1 MESKIH
7 SLLERITPGSP
18 NSHLILPLILR
29 QFLTDSGLLLKGWNA
44 ECYASLEKTR
54 GYAQKYGHYLEE
66 ATILCFENKYLRT
79 KHEDND
85 KFLATVVRMTEL
97 GEMFSQDDDHFREIY
112 SDIYPT
118 RSKFLRRSVNRWI
131 DYMYGKAEY
140 YSNFFSG
147 NLDYKAALLCS
158 NVMLK
163 IAVVAPESVI
173 SDKVIEALFARA
185 MDFGNIRD
193 YKSSFQFYNKAIETA
208 RGIDDKAYMY
218 IAVQRKLSICMGLS
232 QLDSQSDFDIE
243 RMSCVDTLNGML
255 TETVTNAED
264 LGNQLIQQ
272 EKAKKRKASFKKKAY
287 YRDRIGKL
295 KEAIPMLSVQ
305 LAMSRGDKATSRK
318 HIDKLK
324 EAEHRVYG
332 GNPGFSRADMLES
345 MYDMLFNSPERE
357 EYEERQCDSSNVADD
372 NLGPVFP
379 DYMILG
385 DKFNLTLFS
394 IRNFI
399 LGGLFQS
406 AENYCA
412 TLQLLADQT
421 KSDYHRAIAINA
433 RGQILEAK
441 GQIQPAIE
449 MYQKALSVLENADLK
464 ISDAD
469 LSPYL
474 YYSILCEIG
483 SLQKKAVPE
492 EAVNTFTKAME
503 WLHKHNMSQML
514 FMSQILNG
522 RADAYEALGN
532 REMAEND
539 RSEFLRFA
547 ISETKRRILL
557 MDQDSRDIFWNDTRK
572 LIDETVSHINPES
585 GDEFKSESYNA
596 VLLSKGILLCNE
608 RLLKATAKSN
618 PQLASLYDELQNS
631 DIRKQIWGTSNIETE
646 YTEGYLKTMQLSSEL
661 SGLLK
666 EAGDTVFPDCR
677 KLSGCLGQDEV
688 IIDYYDFEVEDG
700 DRQYIAFVLKNDRP
714 TPDVALLCKE
724 SEMTDFFEKYS
735 SVEEKR
741 KEVDYSYIYEPLLKA
756 SHELQGKIWKNVE
769 KFFAST
775 ASTRVYFVPSGSLHK
790 VALESLPYGESWS
803 LTLCDRFSSFSRLS
817 HARVLLD
824 RTVSPTP
831 DTIGIV
837 AGIDY
842 GKETCSKP
850 TTGQKGYAVSMYE
863 EVLTAEVWSQ
873 LPFTSIECQEIQQLF
888 KDKGWTASTLTGHNA
903 TVDNFKEFS
912 ETSTSI
918 LHISTHGFAETRKSA
933 VNLPALKDNF
943 RPMDLTGIVL
953 SNGND
958 GWLRGTADRHEGIML
973 ASEIARMDLSKTDIV
988 FLSCCY
994 SGEGI
999 VKTDGIYGLQR
1010 ALLLAGAKTIIMSLW
1025 AVNEYAGLLFAKTF
1039 YSSYLNNKDRHQAFK
1054 EARMAVREHYID
1066 DQLHN
1071 KATGDPYY
1079 WAGFIML
1086 D

>member
-1 MESKIH
+1 MGSKIH
-7 SLLERITPGSP
+7 NLLERITPDSP

-29 QFLTDSGLLLKGWNA
+29 QFLTDSGLLQKGWDE

-54 GYAQKYGHYLEE
+54 EYAQKYGHCLEE
-66 ATILCFENKYLRT
+66 TTILSFENKYLRT
-79 KHEDND
+79 KHEDNG
-85 KFLATVVRMTEL
+85 KFLATVARMTEL
-97 GEMFSQDDDHFREIY
+97 GEMLSWDDDYFRVLY

-118 RSKFLRRSVNRWI
+118 HSKFLKRSVNRWI
-131 DYMYGKAEY
+131 DYMYGKAEF

-163 IAVVAPESVI
+163 IAAVAPESVI
-173 SDKVIEALFARA
+173 NDKVIEALFARA

-193 YKSSFQFYNKAIETA
+193 YKSSFQFYNKAIEKA
-208 RGIDDKAYMY
+208 RETDDKAYMY

-255 TETVTNAED
+255 TETATNAED
-264 LGNQLIQQ
+264 LGNQLIHQ

-287 YRDRIGKL
+287 YRERIGKL
-295 KEAIPMLSVQ
+295 EEAIPMLSVQ
-305 LAMSRGDKATSRK
+305 LAMSRGDKVTSRK
-318 HIDKLK
+318 YIDKLK
-324 EAEHRVYG
+324 EAEYRVYG

-357 EYEERQCDSSNVADD
+357 EYEERKCDSSNMADD

-406 AENYCA
+406 AENYCS
-412 TLQLLADQT
+412 TLQQLAEQT
-421 KSDYHRAIAINA
+421 KSDYHRAMAINA

-441 GQIQPAIE
+441 GQSQPAIE

-483 SLQKKAVPE
+483 TLQKKDVPD
-492 EAVNTFTKAME
+492 EAVKSFSKAMQ

-522 RADAYEALGN
+522 RADAYDVLGN
-532 REMAEND
+532 REMAEKD

-547 ISETKRRILL
+547 TSETKRRILL

-572 LIDETVSHINPES
+572 LINETVSHINPES

-608 RLLKATAKSN
+608 RLLKATSKSN
-618 PQLASLYDELQNS
+618 PQLATLYDELQHNET
-631 DIRKQIWGTSNIETE
+631 RRQIWGTSNIESE
-646 YTEGYLKTMQLSSEL
+646 YTEGYLKAMTLSSEL

-666 EAGDTVFPDCR
+666 EAEDTVFPDCV
-677 KLSGCLGQDEV
+677 KISSCLSQNEV
-688 IIDYYDFEVEDG
+688 VIDYFDFDSEG
-700 DRQYIAFVLKNDRP
+700 DDKQYIAFVLKNGQP
-714 TPDVALLCKE
+714 VPDVAMLCKE
-724 SEMTDFFEKYS
+724 SEMADFFEKYS

-741 KEVDYSYIYEPLLKA
+741 KEVEFSIVYEPFLKA
-756 SHELQGKIWKNVE
+756 SHELQEKIWNGVE
-769 KFFAST
+769 KIFSST
-775 ASTRVYFVPSGSLHK
+775 ASTRVYFIPSGSLHK
-790 VALESLPYGESWS
+790 IAIESLPYGTDWS
-803 LTLCDRFSSFSRLS
+803 MTLCDRYASFSRLS
-817 HARVLLD
+817 HARILLD
-824 RTVSPTP
+824 KKGPSP
-831 DTIGIV
+831 DAAETIGIV
-837 AGIDY
+837 ADIDY
-842 GKETCSKP
+842 GNETCSKSEN
-850 TTGQKGYAVSMYE
+850 GQKGYSVSMYE
-863 EVLTAEVWSQ
+863 DALTAEAWPQ
-873 LPFTSIECQEIQQLF
+873 LPFTTAECQEIQQLF
-888 KDKGWTASTLTGHNA
+888 KENGWAVSVLSGQNA
-903 TVDNFKEFS
+903 TEKNFKGFS
-912 ETSTSI
+912 GASPTI

-933 VNLPALKDNF
+933 VNLPALKDQF
-943 RPMDLTGIVL
+943 RPLSLTGIVL
-953 SNGND
+953 SNGNE
-958 GWLRGTADRHEGIML
+958 GWLKGTADYHEGIML
-973 ASEIARMDLSKTDIV
+973 ASDIAMMDLSQTEVV

-994 SGEGI
+994 SGEGA
-999 VKTDGIYGLQR
+999 VKPDGIYGLQR
-1010 ALLLAGAKTIIMSLW
+1010 ALLLAGAKTIIMSMW
-1025 AVNEYAGLLFAKTF
+1025 AENEEAGYLFAKNF
-1039 YSSYLNNKDRHQAFK
+1039 YDSYLNNKDRHQAFK
-1054 EARMAVREHYID
+1054 TARMAVRE
-1066 DQLHN
+1066 LTN
-1071 KATGDPYY
+1071 DPYY
-1079 WAGFIML
+1079 WAGFVML